1 MYASHYI
8 VSVLE
13 CAKSGYVTRL
23 AKGDVLK
30 AAFLQ
35 KVLELSNFCTNNT
48 SAKCE

>member
-8 VSVLE
+8 ASVLE
-13 CAKSGYVTRL
+13 CAKSGYVRL

-35 KVLELSNFCTNNT
+35 KVFRI
-48 SAKCE
+48 K

>member
-1 MYASHYI
+1 MYTSHYI

-13 CAKSGYVTRL
+13 GAKGGYVRL
-23 AKGDVLK
+23 AKGDVLN